1 MTMLSDKDVIQFW
14 FHECTVEDW
23 FGGKAEFDA
32 RLKDRFHETFEHV
45 ARGEGWT
52 WRTTPEGRLAEVIV
66 LDQFSRQFHRGEP
79 QAFAQDGMAL
89 VLAQEAVAGGHDM
102 AVPLEWRVFFYMPYM
117 HSESLAVHEAGR
129 PLFEALGDEKTLQ
142 FELDHAEVVRRF
154 GRFPKRN
161 AALGRE
167 STPEEAAY
175 IAEVGDRM
183 F

>member
-32 RLKDRFHETFEHV
+32 RLKERFHETFEHV